1 VDTKIRSPLPRL
13 KRLVER
19 IANSPDSWFSSVQ
32 FDLSDR
38 YCRRLRREDDL
49 EVWLICWDL
58 GQDTL
63 LHDHGG
69 SSGAFAVAQ
78 GGLIEDY
85 GAVHGPRL
93 RTRRHLP
100 GSSVAFG
107 VDYVHN
113 LVNVGLAPT
122 VSIHAYAP
130 PLRMMNFYCWLP
142 TGMHHVRELP
152 CDSPE
157 PAR

>member
-1 VDTKIRSPLPRL
+1 
-13 KRLVER
+13 VER
-19 IANSPDSWFSSVQ
+19 IANSPDIWFSSVR

-38 YCRRLRREDDL
+38 YCRRLHRDDAH

-85 GAVHGPRL
+85 GSVHLPTL
-93 RTRRHLP
+93 RTRRHLA
-100 GSSVAFG
+100 GSSVAFD

-113 LVNVGLAPT
+113 LVNVGLRPT
-122 VSIHAYAP
+122 VSIHAYSP
-130 PLRMMNFYCWLP
+130 PLRAMNFYCWLP
-142 TGMHHVRELP
+142 TGMHHLREIL

-157 PAR
+157 PVP